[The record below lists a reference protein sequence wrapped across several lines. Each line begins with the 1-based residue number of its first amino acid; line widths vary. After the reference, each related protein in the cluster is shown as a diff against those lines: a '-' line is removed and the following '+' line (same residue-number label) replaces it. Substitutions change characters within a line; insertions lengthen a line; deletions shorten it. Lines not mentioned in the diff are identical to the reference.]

1 MRLGTT
7 RRVVA
12 SLLLG
17 SMATAL
23 AACGIASGPVMPMAT
38 GPASALARATP
49 DTPRKFGLTFDAQTP
64 KVTFVPGTI
73 ASNLPPTADLR
84 SKLSPVDDQGLVGA
98 CTGFTM
104 VGLAEYRARLK
115 GNTEELSPGFIYLM
129 NLKEDGNLG
138 QDAGSRISTSIKVLQ
153 KYGTCPE
160 ALHPFLAPT
169 AQQDP
174 ANIASY
180 LNTIPSAAAV
190 KAAAA
195 NKIGSYRPVRDLN
208 GFKTALAKGLPVA
221 FGVAVYKSFMGP
233 EAKATGIIPMPAGN
247 DELLGGHA
255 ILAVG
260 YDDAKK
266 QVVFRNSWSPKWG
279 DQGYGYL
286 PYDYFKKDLAG
297 DAWVA
302 N

>member
-1 MRLGTT
+1 MKLGNT

-17 SMATAL
+17 TIATSL
-23 AACGIASGPVMPMAT
+23 AACGIARGPVMPMAT
-38 GPASALARATP
+38 GDVSALARQSA

-64 KVTFVPGTI
+64 RVKVVPGAI
-73 ASNLPPTADLR
+73 SAKLPPTADLR
-84 SKLSPVDDQGLVGA
+84 TKMSPVDDQGRIGA
-98 CTGFTM
+98 CTGFSM

-129 NLKEDGNLG
+129 ELKEDGSLG
-138 QDAGSRISTSIKVLQ
+138 KDAGSRISTGMKVLQ
-153 KYGTCPE
+153 KYGTSPE
-160 ALHPFLAPT
+160 ALHPYLAP
-169 AQQDP
+169 ADQLNP
-174 ANIASY
+174 ANITSY
-180 LNTIPSAAAV
+180 LSKLPSEAAMT
-190 KAAAA
+190 AAAA
-195 NKIGSYRPVRDLN
+195 NKINGAKRIGDLN
-208 GFKTALAKGLPVA
+208 GFKAALAGGQPVA
-221 FGVAVYKSFMGP
+221 FGVAVYKSFMSDD
-233 EAKATGIIPMPAGN
+233 AKKTGIIPMPASN
-247 DELLGGHA
+247 EELLGGHA

-286 PYDYFKKDLAG
+286 PYDYFKGGLAG
-297 DAWVA
+297 DAWSA